1 MPALLIVIG
10 VVLAVAAIR
19 NSQGNLGTALETD
32 LPGFFKWA
40 LAIGAVGGAGY
51 VPGFQTVSRW
61 MLGLILL
68 VLVLTNYQRMFAG
81 FTTLETSPP
90 TGGTAATTPSAAYAA
105 NPTQAI
111 PVADVT
117 GTTTGNV
124 NAAGQ
129 PAIATTPLTAGQ
141 LMLASA
147 EAGIPSLAV
156 NAALSGFGGV
166 A

>member
-1 MPALLIVIG
+1 MPAVLILIG
-10 VVLAVAAIR
+10 VVLAVVALR
-19 NSQGNLGTALETD
+19 NTAGNLGTALETD
-32 LPGFFKWA
+32 LPGFFKWG

-68 VLVLTNYQRMFAG
+68 VLVLTNYQKFFAG
-81 FTTLETSPP
+81 FTTLAQSPP
-90 TGGTAATTPSAAYAA
+90 AGGTAATTPSAAYAA

-117 GTTTGNV
+117 GTTGNV

-147 EAGIPSLAV
+147 EAGIPSIAV

>member
-1 MPALLIVIG
+1 MPAILIVVGI
-10 VVLAVAAIR
+10 VLAVAAIR
-19 NSQGNLGTALETD
+19 NTQGNLGTALETD
-32 LPGFFKWA
+32 LPGFFKWG
-40 LAIGAVGGAGY
+40 LAVGAVGGLGY
-51 VPGFQTVSRW
+51 VPGMQTLSRW
-61 MLGLILL
+61 LLGLILL
-68 VLVLTNYQRMFAG
+68 VIVLVNYQKFLAG

-90 TGGTAATTPSAAYAA
+90 TGGAAAPTPSAAYAA
-105 NPTQAI
+105 NPTAAI

-129 PAIATTPLTAGQ
+129 STIAATPLTTGQ
-141 LMLASA
+141 LLLASA
-147 EAGIPSLAV
+147 EAGMPQLAI